1 MHFKLKIELEDDIST
16 CKDKLSTINRE
27 RLPFLNNVL
36 NKFKIKHYKNLE
48 RPWKNLNKLSA
59 SLVELP
65 NAQTQ

>member
-48 RPWKNLNKLSA
+48 RP
-59 SLVELP
+59 
-65 NAQTQ
+65 